1 VEAMEVAVAEASVM
15 EVAAAEALEEATG
28 VA

>member
-1 VEAMEVAVAEASVM
+1 MEVAVAEASVM